1 MGREVVA
8 EAKRR
13 AIRRGVLRWFRKNRR
28 VLPWRDDPTPYRVWV
43 SEVMLQQTRTDTV
56 LPYFERWMRRFPDV
70 RALAKADLSDVLKV
84 WEGLGYYSRA
94 GNLHRAAKIVVAE
107 HGGRIPR
114 GFEAIRALP
123 GIGRYTAGAIL
134 SIAFGQD
141 VPVVDGNVARVIS
154 RLFAI
159 EDDVTAKA
167 TQDRLWAL
175 AGALLPRG
183 RAGEFNPA
191 LMEFGARVCTPRRPR
206 CPSCPFQ
213 GHCLAFERGLVD
225 VLPRKRRKAIATHDV
240 AIGVI
245 WRGDRVFVQ
254 RRPLEG
260 FLGGLWEFPGG
271 KRLRGESIRGCLARE
286 LREEI
291 GFRGE
296 IGPPVLTIRHAYSMY
311 RVRLHAFVCAWRGGA
326 PRPQAQ
332 EWRWAR
338 LDDLS
343 ALAFPAANRRLIEA
357 LRAGGVPGPPRSSR
371 A

>member
-1 MGREVVA
+1 M
-8 EAKRR
+8 KRMSL
-13 AIRRGVLRWFRKNRR
+13 AG
-28 VLPWRDDPTPYRVWV
+28 
-43 SEVMLQQTRTDTV
+43 
-56 LPYFERWMRRFPDV
+56 DV
-70 RALAKADLSDVLKV
+70 IS
-84 WEGLGYYSRA
+84 
-94 GNLHRAAKIVVAE
+94 HI
-107 HGGRIPR
+107 
-114 GFEAIRALP
+114 ALP
-123 GIGRYTAGAIL
+123 GLGL
-134 SIAFGQD
+134 
-141 VPVVDGNVARVIS
+141 
-154 RLFAI
+154 
-159 EDDVTAKA
+159 
-167 TQDRLWAL
+167 
-175 AGALLPRG
+175 ALLFRI
-183 RAGEFNPA
+183 NP
-191 LMEFGARVCTPRRPR
+191 LIGA
-206 CPSCPFQ
+206 
-213 GHCLAFERGLVD
+213 A
-225 VLPRKRRKAIATHDV
+225 ATLLLGTFLIWHLQKGGTLTTDV